1 MHESLEI
8 FPWNEN
14 FATGIP
20 QIDEQH
26 NRLVHLLNVL
36 AGGLAHRVDIL
47 DLNNIFNELAE
58 YAVYHFQTEENTWHQ
73 FLEGDAWE
81 AAHKKSHESFVSDV
95 LRLKEEENSRPLHDV
110 LEDVLSFLTHWLAF
124 HILESDKRMAKV
136 SLAVQ
141 SGASLEQA
149 KQQAHQE
156 MSGATEVLIKTV
168 LSMYDTLSRRTLQ
181 MMKEVIER
189 QKAEQKARALVQRN
203 QLLMQSTPEGVHIL
217 DEQGN
222 IIEANDAFCR
232 LLGYTQDEVLQLSIF
247 DIEAK
252 LTADELRENIKK
264 LQDGHAQF
272 ESLHRRKDGTLVD
285 VEIIL
290 NGVELDG
297 MKCFFALSRDITERK
312 QAEEMIRNLAFY
324 DTLTHLPNRRLLM
337 DRFKQALA
345 SCVRNVRKGALLFI
359 DLDNFKN
366 LNDTLGHN
374 IGDILLQQ
382 VAHRLE
388 SCVREGDTVAR
399 LGGDEFVVM
408 LEDLSEHDFEAVAQ
422 TKAVGEKI
430 LDILNQPYQLG
441 THEHHSTPS
450 IGATLFSNH
459 EQTQDELLK
468 QADIAMY
475 QSKKAGR
482 NTLRFYEP
490 AMQVR

>member
-1 MHESLEI
+1 MFMNESLEI

-14 FATGIP
+14 LATGIP

-26 NRLVHLLNVL
+26 KRLVHLLNML
-36 AGGLAHRVDIL
+36 ASGLVYKADTL
-47 DLNNIFNELAE
+47 DLNNIFNELTE
-58 YAVYHFQTEENTWHQ
+58 YAVYHFQTEESTWHH
-73 FLEGDAWE
+73 FLAGDTWE
-81 AAHKKSHESFVSDV
+81 TAHKKSHESFVADV
-95 LRLKEEENSRPLHDV
+95 IKLKEEENSRPLHDV

-124 HILESDKRMAKV
+124 HILESDKRMTKV
-136 SLAVQ
+136 VLAVQ
-141 SGASLEQA
+141 SGMPLEQA
-149 KQQAHQE
+149 KQLAHQE
-156 MSGATEVLIKTV
+156 MSGAAEMLVETV
-168 LSMYDTLSRRTLQ
+168 LSMYDSLSSRTLQ
-181 MMKEVIER
+181 LMKEVIER
-189 QKAEQKARALVQRN
+189 KKAEQKARALVQRN
-203 QLLMQSTPEGVHIL
+203 QVLMQSTPEGVHIL

-232 LLGYTQDEVLQLSIF
+232 LLGYTQAEVLQLSIF
-247 DIEAK
+247 DFEAK
-252 LTADELRENIKK
+252 LTADELRKNINN
-264 LQDGHAQF
+264 LLNGHALF
-272 ESLHRRKDGTLVD
+272 ETVHRRKDGTLVE
-285 VEIIL
+285 VEVII

-324 DTLTHLPNRRLLM
+324 DTLTHLPNRRLLI
-337 DRFKQALA
+337 DRFRHALA
-345 SCVRNVRKGALLFI
+345 SCVRNGRKGALLFI
-359 DLDNFKN
+359 DLDNFKT

-382 VAHRLE
+382 VARRLE

-408 LEDLSEHDFEAVAQ
+408 LEDLSAQDLEAVAQ

-430 LDILNQPYQLG
+430 LAALNQPYQLAA
-441 THEHHSTPS
+441 HEHHSTPS

-475 QSKKAGR
+475 QAKKAGR
-482 NTLRFYEP
+482 NTLRFFDSV
-490 AMQVR
+490 M

>member
-1 MHESLEI
+1 
-8 FPWNEN
+8 
-14 FATGIP
+14 
-20 QIDEQH
+20 
-26 NRLVHLLNVL
+26 
-36 AGGLAHRVDIL
+36 
-47 DLNNIFNELAE
+47 
-58 YAVYHFQTEENTWHQ
+58 
-73 FLEGDAWE
+73 
-81 AAHKKSHESFVSDV
+81 VSDV
-95 LRLKEEENSRPLHDV
+95 LRLKNEENSRPLHDV

-124 HILESDKRMAKV
+124 HILESDKHMAKV

-168 LSMYDTLSRRTLQ
+168 LSMYDALSRRTLQ

-189 QKAEQKARALVQRN
+189 QKTERKANALVQRN
-203 QLLMQSTPEGVHIL
+203 QLLMQSTPEGIHIM

-232 LLGYTQDEVLQLSIF
+232 LLGYTQEEVLQLSVF
-247 DIEAK
+247 DFDAK
-252 LTADELRENIKK
+252 MTVDELRANIKK
-264 LQDGHAQF
+264 LQNGHAKF
-272 ESLHRRKDGTLVD
+272 ETVHRRKDGSLVE
-285 VEIIL
+285 VEIIVS
-290 NGVELDG
+290 GVELDG
-297 MKCFFALSRDITERK
+297 LKCLFALSRDITERK

-359 DLDNFKN
+359 DMDNFKA

-382 VAHRLE
+382 VAQRLE

-408 LEDLSEHDFEAVAQ
+408 LEDLSAQDIEAVAQ

-430 LDILNQPYQLG
+430 LVTLNQPYQLA

-450 IGATLFSNH
+450 IGVTLFSNH

-475 QSKKAGR
+475 QAKKAGR

-490 AMQVR
+490 AMQVK